1 MKSFLNLFHDNDLTF
16 CDNSFNSFFF
26 EVTFFSLLSTSVFFT
41 KLAIWNYESACFSL
55 AVKISDV
62 NSLNSWGVIYLS
74 WSWSDSDIFSFLR
87 QLSFYQKIYKPFK
100 QDFPPLMSIIFG
112 IFSNIKCFITQYFI
126 RSHSSSLLFKFS
138 ISYIM
143 LKTSSVWFVLI
154 NVLWISSCFKFF
166 ILSLFFVNGPWAVKV
181 NPGCLKSIS
190 GINLSPANKN
200 LLTISLFYILYW
212 LDNSS
217 KTEEDLKEL
226 WLNFFLFL
234 NYLII
239 D

>member
-26 EVTFFSLLSTSVFFT
+26 KVTFFSLLSKSVFFT
-41 KLAIWNYESACFSL
+41 KLAIWNYEIACFSL

-62 NSLNSWGVIYLS
+62 NSLNTWVVIYLS

-87 QLSFYQKIYKPFK
+87 QLSFFQKIYKPFK

-143 LKTSSVWFVLI
+143 LKTSSI
-154 NVLWISSCFKFF
+154 
-166 ILSLFFVNGPWAVKV
+166 
-181 NPGCLKSIS
+181 
-190 GINLSPANKN
+190 
-200 LLTISLFYILYW
+200 
-212 LDNSS
+212 
-217 KTEEDLKEL
+217 
-226 WLNFFLFL
+226 
-234 NYLII
+234 
-239 D
+239 